1 MFYCERRY
9 HLKFSLFVL
18 AILSPAWASA
28 QLAGDWAG
36 VIAADSQAPRRF
48 VVHITGP
55 DNALRATADSPDQGR
70 YRVPIESI
78 TFSNST
84 LEFSLP
90 RNDVEYSGV
99 LKGSAAVVGT
109 FTQHGVGLPL
119 VLGRMAKGPGAAGVP
134 AESLYTVQNGH
145 YHDNLSGVEFDLPSG
160 WYVTRTTQDPG
171 NPGGVRVFADPSGKA
186 MVITANMFKA
196 EIPTGDVS
204 NALAQV
210 IPHQIAMRAG
220 VTGQGPLH
228 MQPNYKIRDG
238 SIDQTYVGG
247 HQTVRAIG
255 EYERGGKSFA
265 ELLAWIFTEHT
276 KTYFMLRATSDDLP
290 ELQAPFDQMLQSA
303 KIP

>member
-1 MFYCERRY
+1 M
-9 HLKFSLFVL
+9 KFSLFVL
-18 AILSPAWASA
+18 AILFPVLASA

-48 VVHITGP
+48 VVHFMGP
-55 DNALRATADSPDQGR
+55 DNSLRGTADSPDQGR
-70 YRVPIESI
+70 YGVPIESI

-84 LEFSLP
+84 LKFTLP
-90 RNDVEYSGV
+90 RNEVEYSGA
-99 LKGSAAVVGT
+99 LKGGGALVGT

-119 VLGRMAKGPGAAGVP
+119 VLGRMAKGSDAAGVP
-134 AESLYTVQNGH
+134 AESLYTVQNGR

-160 WYVTRTTQDPG
+160 WYVTRTSPAPG

-196 EIPTGDVS
+196 EIPAGDVS

-238 SIDQTYVGG
+238 SLDQTYIGG
-247 HQTVRAIG
+247 HQAVRAVG

-265 ELLAWIFTEHT
+265 ELLAWVYTEHT
-276 KTYFMLRATSDDLP
+276 KTYFMLRAASEDLP
-290 ELQAPFDQMLQSA
+290 ELQAPFDEMLQSA